1 MCKFYFASSQKRKSE
16 AKFVKNK
23 KVFEWLA
30 RLSDTFN
37 YSCFIEPSW
46 PGSGQSDFIFFSK
59 TTTFNIE
66 VRNWHG
72 VIKGGTRDNWFVDRK
87 NIKENPLLHSKYM
100 AESFKIYL
108 SEIYPTLLPETIK
121 VYPIVVL
128 PMTRPEMYIP
138 RYGPHGWT
146 NVITDEQQLIDA
158 IEKSS
163 SERGVTVGD
172 LIEDSASLFNVKRLS
187 LDKLRAIVDKYMS
200 KEQR

>member
-23 KVFEWLA
+23 KVFEWLT
-30 RLSDTFN
+30 RLPDTFD

-46 PGSGQSDFIFFSK
+46 PGSGQSAFILFSQ
-59 TTTFNIE
+59 TMIFNIE

-72 VIKGGTRDNWFVDRK
+72 YIKGGTRDNWFVDRK
-87 NIKENPLLHSKYM
+87 NMKENPLLHSIYM
-100 AESFKIYL
+100 AESLKIYL
-108 SEIYPTLLPETIK
+108 SEIYLTLVPESIK

-128 PMTRPEMYIP
+128 PMTRPEMYTP
-138 RYGPHGWT
+138 RNDPHGWAK
-146 NVITDEQQLIDA
+146 VLTDEQQLIDA

-163 SERGVTVGD
+163 SEGAIIGGNM
-172 LIEDSASLFNVKRLS
+172 IEDIASLLNLKRLS
-187 LDKLRAIVDKYMS
+187 LDELRAIVDKYMS